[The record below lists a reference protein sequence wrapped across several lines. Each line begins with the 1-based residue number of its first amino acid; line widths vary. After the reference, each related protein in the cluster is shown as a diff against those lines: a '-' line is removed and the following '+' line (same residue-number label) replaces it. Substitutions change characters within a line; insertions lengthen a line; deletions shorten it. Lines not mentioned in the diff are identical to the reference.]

1 MSVGA
6 RQLLPSARELF
17 PVLRRRLL
25 ESRPIIGRTV
35 EVFHADGTKTGGKPI
50 YGRPTFRNAI
60 DPFTG
65 KHV

>member
-1 MSVGA
+1 MSVGT

-25 ESRPIIGRTV
+25 ESRPIIGTTV
-35 EVFHADGTKTGGKPI
+35 EVFHANGAKTGGKPI
-50 YGRPTFRNAI
+50 YGKPTFRNAI
-60 DPFTG
+60 DFYTG